1 MVDVFFSVS
10 PISSSLERMSLVRES
25 PSWSSKLEWPK
36 EVVSLFEVGSYSMDF
51 VDQIFNVVNTVLSKW
66 FSNDGVWWERD
77 SLSVDFTESSLED
90 EFSNWFSGR
99 ISKSNVR
106 LNFSKQVWWSF
117 VDSDKSSVVDLSK
130 SEQSQDSDDFRVEF
144 VNTSDSYDESELGLS
159 RYVNLTSKL
168 GLNIISDTFLLALIS
183 ALTAF
188 W

>member
-1 MVDVFFSVS
+1 M
-10 PISSSLERMSLVRES
+10 
-25 PSWSSKLEWPK
+25 
-36 EVVSLFEVGSYSMDF
+36 
-51 VDQIFNVVNTVLSKW
+51 
-66 FSNDGVWWERD
+66 
-77 SLSVDFTESSLED
+77 
-90 EFSNWFSGR
+90 
-99 ISKSNVR
+99 
-106 LNFSKQVWWSF
+106 
-117 VDSDKSSVVDLSK
+117 DLSK